1 MSLRCDWLIGPSI
14 VQASEFL
21 TSAKQRMT
29 SCALIG
35 DDLRRVVVSKF
46 GKLGVAVPVHHARV
60 VRERGVDKQ
69 VVALERV

>member
-1 MSLRCDWLIGPSI
+1 
-14 VQASEFL
+14 
-21 TSAKQRMT
+21 MT

-60 VRERGVDKQ
+60 VRERGADEQ